1 MSRPKIPRF
10 THTND
15 THAASAPIPPPPTD
29 RSVPVSPSLNHQAF
43 VPNRAA
49 AQKATVSISR
59 MVQQPFNTSQEE
71 PKKEGTPLALREPR
85 SMIPSTTSLKFANGS
100 RTVEMI
106 TMAAGALV
114 QSMIEQIEDVI
125 TYHMQSMEAGVS
137 EVEIDFHMQS
147 SEKLIKM
154 LFDLERR
161 ARKAALAREIKQG

>member
-1 MSRPKIPRF
+1 
-10 THTND
+10 
-15 THAASAPIPPPPTD
+15 
-29 RSVPVSPSLNHQAF
+29 
-43 VPNRAA
+43 
-49 AQKATVSISR
+49 
-59 MVQQPFNTSQEE
+59 
-71 PKKEGTPLALREPR
+71 
-85 SMIPSTTSLKFANGS
+85 
-100 RTVEMI
+100 MI